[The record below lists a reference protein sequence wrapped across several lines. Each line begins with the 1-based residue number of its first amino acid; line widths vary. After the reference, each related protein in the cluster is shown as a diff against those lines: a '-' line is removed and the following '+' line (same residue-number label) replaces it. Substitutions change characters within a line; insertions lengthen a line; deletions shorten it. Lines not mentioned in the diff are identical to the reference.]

1 MSRYALHRRSCTLF
15 GGLNRHAGRCQP
27 GGIGRTKLFGRAG
40 HFTLTAEL
48 VDFQAMRIRLFRG
61 PDPICEIH
69 AADVEGQLAVAST
82 DVRVPEACTTFLAQH
97 DDFEAPLVNESF
109 DRF

>member
-1 MSRYALHRRSCTLF
+1 VGSIGTPDDASRAALDAPSDS
-15 GGLNRHAGRCQP
+15 GGQP
-27 GGIGRTKLFGRAG
+27 
-40 HFTLTAEL
+40 FTLTAEL

-109 DRF
+109 DPF